1 MKNQIEE
8 GFIDKLL
15 TMIAKNRIDAK
26 TKQMMKDDP
35 GFAKEVQRMRDSHK
49 KLQKSLD
56 NFIK

>member
-1 MKNQIEE
+1 MKNQIKE

-35 GFAKEVQRMRDSHK
+35 SFAKEVQRMRDSHK
-49 KLQKSLD
+49 RLQKALD
-56 NFIK
+56 NF